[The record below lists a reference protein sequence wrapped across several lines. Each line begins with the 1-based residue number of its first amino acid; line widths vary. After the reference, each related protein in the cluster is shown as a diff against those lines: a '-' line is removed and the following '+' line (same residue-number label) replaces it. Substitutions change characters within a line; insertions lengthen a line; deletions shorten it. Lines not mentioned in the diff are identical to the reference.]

1 LETVVK
7 ESPGVVNFPDREEVW
22 TKPEVV
28 NLLNDAID
36 RREEGLVLKN
46 PESIYK
52 PNARKGGWVKV
63 WI

>member
-1 LETVVK
+1 MKTVVQK
-7 ESPGVVNFPDREEVW
+7 SDGVLHFPDRKEVY
-22 TKPEVV
+22 TKPEVI

-36 RREEGLVLKN
+36 RREEGLVLKD